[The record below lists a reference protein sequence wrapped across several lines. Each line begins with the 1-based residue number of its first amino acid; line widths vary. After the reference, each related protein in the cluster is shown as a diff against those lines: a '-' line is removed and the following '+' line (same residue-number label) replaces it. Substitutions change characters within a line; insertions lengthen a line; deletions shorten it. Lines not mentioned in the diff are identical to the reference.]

1 MKKLFVIS
9 ALCSTFFV
17 IINADTPKELSCGEL
32 FLKMSALAI
41 KINGLQE
48 LRQNF
53 NTKVGDAKV
62 AKMQNSSKSNS
73 VADQKKALEDI
84 GTMIE
89 TASIFND
96 DIANPSEEAL
106 QADYNTTQQ
115 EVQKC
120 ISGNKMPKWV
130 TQEMLDAAA
139 LPKK

>member
-17 IINADTPKELSCGEL
+17 IINADTPKEPTCVDH
-32 FLKMSALAI
+32 FMAMTKLAI
-41 KINGLQE
+41 QIQGLQKISDA
-48 LRQNF
+48 F
-53 NTKVGDAKV
+53 NTRVGDAKV
-62 AKMQNSSKSNS
+62 TKMQNSGKSNS
-73 VADQKKALEDI
+73 VADQKKALEEI
-84 GTMIE
+84 GIMIE

-96 DIANPSEEAL
+96 IANPSEETL
-106 QADYNTTQQ
+106 QAEYNTTQQ

-120 ISGNKMPKWV
+120 IAANKMPKWV